1 MKRRDIELAGSIIT
15 TTKPFSLRTLLLIFA
30 LPFIMY
36 GLFGDVRMALVTAV
50 GTIWLYFAV
59 LVKEEASIGLSAARI
74 YLPVFF
80 LYSGLSFLGPPM
92 VHTNQMILMCTLS
105 GLAFALGWVIA
116 LPPGRRTVALPKAS
130 GSEPVRQIF
139 KRQLVLTVSVI
150 TLLTYGYAYSQAG
163 VLPAFSGNPNLTRVT
178 FLVNGYVSTVVV
190 VGLHI
195 MIACGFIEM
204 LILKGYRAKF
214 IPGAICL
221 LAIVLALGMSNRGVA
236 VNPLVFALLFVL
248 WRKNYKL
255 RKLVP
260 IGLFSVAALSV
271 AGYVRNLSSWGE
283 SYNTDLQ
290 LQGFSGAGVWF
301 APILNY
307 VYGTAQTFDTTM
319 SVFPGSLPLQM
330 GQQFFSPILM
340 EPSVDLYLKDV
351 FGYDFQGFGLALG
364 SVNAFYL
371 DWGPLGTFIGP
382 LIIAFCLAFVYRRA
396 LSTDDPRWIILYCYL
411 LMQLIFSVYGHP
423 FAYLFYV
430 IEPFVFFFL
439 IRNHM
444 GTRQIEPQPAFHS
457 PQSSDRSV

>member
-1 MKRRDIELAGSIIT
+1 MRRRDFEQAGRLV
-15 TTKPFSLRTLLLIFA
+15 TTKKTFSLRTLLLIFA

-36 GLFGDVRMALVTAV
+36 GLFGDVRMALVTAI

-59 LVKEEASIGLSAARI
+59 LVKEEAYKGLSAARI
-74 YLPVFF
+74 YIPVFF

-92 VHTNQMILMCTLS
+92 LHTEEMILMCSLS
-105 GLAFALGWVIA
+105 GLGFVLGWTIV
-116 LPPGRRTVALPKAS
+116 LPPGRRTTFLPMISHHAS
-130 GSEPVRQIF
+130 ARHIF
-139 KRQLVLTVSVI
+139 KRRLVVIVGVVTV
-150 TLLTYGYAYSQAG
+150 LTYGYAYSQAG

-178 FLVNGYVSTVVV
+178 FLLNGYVSTIVV

-195 MIACGFIEM
+195 MIACGFIET
-204 LILKGYRAKF
+204 LILKGYRAK
-214 IPGAICL
+214 IVPGAICL
-221 LAIVLALGMSNRGVA
+221 LAIMLALAMSNRGVA
-236 VNPLVFALLFVL
+236 VNPLVFALLFVV
-248 WRKNYKL
+248 WQKNYKL
-255 RKLVP
+255 RRLVP
-260 IGLFSVAALSV
+260 IGLFAVAALSV

-283 SYNTDLQ
+283 TYNADLQ

-307 VYGTAQTFDTTM
+307 VYGTAQTFDTTI
-319 SVFPGSLPLQM
+319 SVFPSSLPLQM
-330 GQQFFSPILM
+330 GQQFFSPLLM

-382 LIIAFCLAFVYRRA
+382 LIIALCLAYVYRRA
-396 LSTDDPRWIILYCYL
+396 ISADDARWILLYCYL

-439 IRNHM
+439 IRHPSAVWPS
-444 GTRQIEPQPAFHS
+444 RSQPAFHYA
-457 PQSSDRSV
+457 QSSNRTA